1 MKKGDARRMQL
12 LETAERLFYV
22 NGYENTSVQDILDEM
37 HFSKGGFYHHF
48 DSKLSLLEAIC
59 ETRAQETCEAAAE
72 LLSRLEENTALQ
84 KLNAVLHASALWQGG
99 GPGFVSLL
107 IGVAYREDGALMRER
122 MKDCQLSGMQDIVA
136 RILSEGRETGEL
148 WVSDVSGAAQLILR
162 LYTQFTDEVAFLLA
176 REDSRVVLAEKLT
189 RKLKLYRDAIERI
202 LIAPLGSIIL
212 FEADELLTQSWQIV
226 EDRLR
231 REAGMVQMRI
241 DL

>member
-12 LETAERLFYV
+12 IETAERLFYV
-22 NGYENTSVQDILDEM
+22 NGYENTTVQDILDEL

-72 LLSRLEENTALQ
+72 LLSRSQDSSALQ
-84 KLNAVLHASALWQGG
+84 KLNSVLRASALWQGG

-122 MKDCQLSGMQDIVA
+122 MKDCQLSGMQDFIVQ
-136 RILSEGRETGEL
+136 ILKEGREAGEL
-148 WVSDVSGAAQLILR
+148 WANDVEGTAQLILR

-176 REDSRVVLAEKLT
+176 REDSREALAEKLT

-202 LIAPLGSIIL
+202 LIAPFGSIVL
-212 FEADELLTQSWQIV
+212 FEADELLLQGWQIV

-241 DL
+241 NL